1 MKKLI
6 SILVT
11 SVILTTSTAFAVD
24 YGAEL
29 KNMPEHTYEQTF
41 TDVPAS
47 HWAFNYIAELV
58 NDNVLSG
65 YPDGK
70 FRPENNVSR
79 AEFAKIMIT
88 ASGIKAVPTTVS
100 SFSDVDINEWYCP
113 YIESAKEFLTGYQY
127 SGYAMYLPDKIAIRE
142 DIAVA
147 LVKLKG
153 YDVSVADLGMLKSMF
168 SDYDSISEAAK
179 RYVAV
184 AVERGL
190 VSGYDDGTFKGQQS
204 ITRAEAATLIWR
216 ANQYGSDN
224 KVMGSET
231 TPVPTETP
239 NTTTTVK
246 PTTAPVA
253 ESTVKTETKP
263 YIMKKLAS
271 ANVEN
276 SDLMTMDNSNNIYY
290 VDGKTI
296 YKLNTSNGSKK
307 EFMDLSG
314 LSLQKTEKQ
323 DVEVEEEITETVE
336 TGEFEDVEEE
346 VTETV
351 TDEETGEEKEITK
364 TVTKKVPITKEETKT
379 ITKTVAK
386 DVVVEEYSEF
396 EPYQI
401 KYDMGINKLFLC
413 GGFTVLEQPFKG
425 KEDVKYNVLYD
436 ISSGKGNAV
445 EKDISG
451 GDFFYGITLD
461 TDRIIIYTYN
471 FGNYE
476 YELNTNNGTQSEFC
490 YNGYDSKRKIW
501 VKSGSNLYRLCTYG
515 GKTLQKY
522 NFTTGTYN
530 TVTKINSD
538 SFGIKGNSFYF
549 WYNNKITKLSL
560 SDGKTEELNINTTN
574 FDVEFSDMGNLE
586 EIYQLMFIVNDDKII
601 FYDGNMKAFR
611 ILEKNK

>member
-127 SGYAMYLPDKIAIRE
+127 SGYAMYLPDKMAIRE

-168 SDYDSISEAAK
+168 SDYDSISEVAK

-413 GGFTVLEQPFKG
+413 GGFTVLEQPFTVAFEKG
-425 KEDVKYNVLYD
+425 
-436 ISSGKGNAV
+436 SQ
-445 EKDISG
+445 
-451 GDFFYGITLD
+451 FFH
-461 TDRIIIYTYN
+461 
-471 FGNYE
+471 
-476 YELNTNNGTQSEFC
+476 NNLPLL
-490 YNGYDSKRKIW
+490 
-501 VKSGSNLYRLCTYG
+501 V
-515 GKTLQKY
+515 
-522 NFTTGTYN
+522 
-530 TVTKINSD
+530 
-538 SFGIKGNSFYF
+538 SFG
-549 WYNNKITKLSL
+549 
-560 SDGKTEELNINTTN
+560 
-574 FDVEFSDMGNLE
+574 VE
-586 EIYQLMFIVNDDKII
+586 V
-601 FYDGNMKAFR
+601 
-611 ILEKNK
+611 